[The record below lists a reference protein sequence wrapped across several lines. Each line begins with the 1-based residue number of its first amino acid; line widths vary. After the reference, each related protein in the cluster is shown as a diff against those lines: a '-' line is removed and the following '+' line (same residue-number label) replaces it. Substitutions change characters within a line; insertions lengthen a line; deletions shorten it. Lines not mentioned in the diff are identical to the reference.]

1 MELAVLKL
9 QEYVYIYLLKKTC
22 RTNFIHDLLD
32 FTNFIHGPQVGHS
45 YIED

>member
-22 RTNFIHDLLD
+22 RTNFIHDL
-32 FTNFIHGPQVGHS
+32 FHGPQVGHS
-45 YIED
+45 YKEG